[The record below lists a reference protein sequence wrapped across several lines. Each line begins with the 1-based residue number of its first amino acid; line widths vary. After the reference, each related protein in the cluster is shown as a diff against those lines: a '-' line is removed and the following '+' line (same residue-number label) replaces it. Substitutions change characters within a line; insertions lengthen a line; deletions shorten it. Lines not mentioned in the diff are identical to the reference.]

1 MITIDE
7 ITIVVD
13 GREIIYDYS
22 EQIPAGSITVIVG
35 PNGCGK
41 STLLAAI
48 AGDIAPDKGTITI
61 DEHHPILTPA
71 DTLAGIRSMVVQNQ
85 SFVLGF
91 TVRQVI
97 EMAGDSA
104 HVMKA
109 LELTEIADRLV
120 TTLSG
125 GEAQRLKLA
134 GFLADAAT
142 SSTALSKAAS
152 LARDGTE
159 KPLNLRTNCSDA
171 SRISNSV
178 AGGSKLN
185 RVLMLRHMAQG
196 ALAVGGDLRLKHSCP
211 ARGWPSSRRSP
222 AVRKCVRGRFSRRGR
237 SS

>member
-13 GREIIYDYS
+13 DREIIYDYS

-61 DEHHPILTPA
+61 DELHPILTA
-71 DTLAGIRSMVVQNQ
+71 ANTLAGIRSMVVQNQ
-85 SFVLGF
+85 SFTLGF
-91 TVRQVI
+91 TVRQII

-104 HVMKA
+104 QVMKA

-125 GEAQRLKLA
+125 GEAQRVAIAQAIAQNTPVLLLDEPLAAQDVHSRNRIIQLLKDLA
-134 GFLADAAT
+134 EQGKTIVVVAHSNETELSWAD
-142 SSTALSKAAS
+142 KVI
-152 LARDGTE
+152 
-159 KPLNLRTNCSDA
+159 KQF
-171 SRISNSV
+171 
-178 AGGSKLN
+178 
-185 RVLMLRHMAQG
+185 H
-196 ALAVGGDLRLKHSCP
+196 
-211 ARGWPSSRRSP
+211 
-222 AVRKCVRGRFSRRGR
+222 
-237 SS
+237 

>member
-61 DEHHPILTPA
+61 DEVHPILTSA
-71 DTLAGIRSMVVQNQ
+71 NTLAGIRSMVVQNQ
-85 SFVLGF
+85 SFTLGF
-91 TVRQVI
+91 TVRQII

-104 HVMKA
+104 QVMKA

-125 GEAQRLKLA
+125 GEAQRVAIAQAIAQNTPVLLLDEPLAAQDVHSRDRIIVLLKDLA
-134 GFLADAAT
+134 EQGKTIVVVAHSNETELSWAD
-142 SSTALSKAAS
+142 KVI
-152 LARDGTE
+152 
-159 KPLNLRTNCSDA
+159 KQF
-171 SRISNSV
+171 
-178 AGGSKLN
+178 
-185 RVLMLRHMAQG
+185 H
-196 ALAVGGDLRLKHSCP
+196 
-211 ARGWPSSRRSP
+211 
-222 AVRKCVRGRFSRRGR
+222 
-237 SS
+237 

>member
-7 ITIVVD
+7 ITIVID

-61 DEHHPILTPA
+61 DEHHPILTSA
-71 DTLAGIRSMVVQNQ
+71 ATLAGIRSMVVQNQ

-97 EMAGDSA
+97 EMAGDA
-104 HVMKA
+104 AQVMKS

-125 GEAQRLKLA
+125 GEAQRVAIAQAIAQDAPVLLLDEPLAAQDVHSRNRIIQLLKDLA
-134 GFLADAAT
+134 EQGKTIVVVAHSNETELSWAD
-142 SSTALSKAAS
+142 KVI
-152 LARDGTE
+152 
-159 KPLNLRTNCSDA
+159 KQF
-171 SRISNSV
+171 
-178 AGGSKLN
+178 
-185 RVLMLRHMAQG
+185 H
-196 ALAVGGDLRLKHSCP
+196 
-211 ARGWPSSRRSP
+211 
-222 AVRKCVRGRFSRRGR
+222 
-237 SS
+237 

>member
-7 ITIVVD
+7 ITIVID

-61 DEHHPILTPA
+61 DELHPILTSA
-71 DTLAGIRSMVVQNQ
+71 DTLAGIRSMVIQNQ

-97 EMAGDSA
+97 EMAGASA

-125 GEAQRLKLA
+125 GEAQRVAIAQAIAQNAPVLLLDEPLA
-134 GFLADAAT
+134 
-142 SSTALSKAAS
+142 
-152 LARDGTE
+152 
-159 KPLNLRTNCSDA
+159 
-171 SRISNSV
+171 
-178 AGGSKLN
+178 
-185 RVLMLRHMAQG
+185 AQD
-196 ALAVGGDLRLKHSCP
+196 VHS
-211 ARGWPSSRRSP
+211 
-222 AVRKCVRGRFSRRGR
+222 RGRIIKLLKDLAEKGKTIVVVAHSNETELSWADKVIKQFH
-237 SS
+237 

>member
-71 DTLAGIRSMVVQNQ
+71 DTLAGIRSMVIQNQ

-97 EMAGDSA
+97 EMAGASA
-104 HVMKA
+104 EVMKA

-125 GEAQRLKLA
+125 GEAQRVAIAQAIAQNAPVLLLDEPLA
-134 GFLADAAT
+134 AQDVHSRKRIIEL
-142 SSTALSKAAS
+142 LQS
-152 LARDGTE
+152 LAEQGKTIVVVAHSNETE
-159 KPLNLRTNCSDA
+159 LSWADKV
-171 SRISNSV
+171 I
-178 AGGSKLN
+178 KQF
-185 RVLMLRHMAQG
+185 H
-196 ALAVGGDLRLKHSCP
+196 
-211 ARGWPSSRRSP
+211 
-222 AVRKCVRGRFSRRGR
+222 
-237 SS
+237 

>member
-61 DEHHPILTPA
+61 DEHHPILTA
-71 DTLAGIRSMVVQNQ
+71 ANTLAGIRSMVVQNQ

-109 LELTEIADRLV
+109 LELTEIADRLA

-125 GEAQRLKLA
+125 GEAQRVAIAQAIAQNTPVLLLDEPLAAQDVHSRNRIIQLLKDLA
-134 GFLADAAT
+134 EQGKTIVVVAHSNETELSWAD
-142 SSTALSKAAS
+142 KVI
-152 LARDGTE
+152 
-159 KPLNLRTNCSDA
+159 KQF
-171 SRISNSV
+171 
-178 AGGSKLN
+178 
-185 RVLMLRHMAQG
+185 H
-196 ALAVGGDLRLKHSCP
+196 
-211 ARGWPSSRRSP
+211 
-222 AVRKCVRGRFSRRGR
+222 
-237 SS
+237 